1 MELSERHREKG
12 TAMTTAQNANAGVI
26 TDLSKVT
33 TYEQTA
39 MYLNEDAAT
48 AYATKQPRD
57 IEVGDIVY
65 ANFGYTMVMPAFGR
79 VVKRT
84 PCTYVIEEL
93 PVRYYGVDQYG
104 QQGMAL
110 PVLDGDTVSRAHRTP
125 RSNRFSKSGYLSW
138 NGTYANYWDG
148 KAKWFDFMD

>member
-1 MELSERHREKG
+1 M
-12 TAMTTAQNANAGVI
+12 TATKNANASVI

-39 MYLNEDAAT
+39 LYLNEDAAAT
-48 AYATKQPRD
+48 AATKQPRD

-65 ANFGYTMVMPAFGR
+65 ANFGYSMVIPTFGR

-93 PVRYYGVDQYG
+93 PTKHYGVDKYG

-110 PVLDGDTVSRAHRTP
+110 PVLDGTTVSRAHRAP

-138 NGTYANYWDG
+138 NGTYASFWDG
-148 KAKWFDFMD
+148 KAKWYDFMD